1 MFPPWT
7 ILSGIF
13 FQSCYY
19 TRAVWALLVPKSL
32 GTVLEFSGIG
42 TIVMKDGST
51 IGTVGMV
58 RAIVKQVPNRTCTV
72 VRTTTPTTETS
83 RWNKKDGKEQRRH
96 GGEKLHD
103 DGDDDL
109 WYDLNLQCPPPREER
124 DKWFYHETTAD
135 LSSICYSTQARD
147 GIAYLKLLCALQF
160 GVT

>member
-19 TRAVWALLVPKSL
+19 TRSVWALLVPKSL
-32 GTVLEFSGIG
+32 GTILEFSGIG
-42 TIVMKDGST
+42 TIVMKDGSY

-58 RAIVKQVPNRTCTV
+58 RTIVKQVPNRTCTV
-72 VRTTTPTTETS
+72 VRTITPTTETS
-83 RWNKKDGKEQRRH
+83 RWNKKDGKEQSRY

-109 WYDLNLQCPPPREER
+109 WYP
-124 DKWFYHETTAD
+124 
-135 LSSICYSTQARD
+135 
-147 GIAYLKLLCALQF
+147 
-160 GVT
+160 